1 MIYVRF
7 FEVCFEVT
15 KNCLNHVYKGACW
28 IFTWWSEFKV
38 VITFLGGV
46 KISPIQH
53 HFLQT
58 SASASKIYVQKSISQ
73 PLCMPLEY
81 FDLLYIFIPKWTMNV
96 EFVT

>member
-1 MIYVRF
+1 M
-7 FEVCFEVT
+7 
-15 KNCLNHVYKGACW
+15 
-28 IFTWWSEFKV
+28 
-38 VITFLGGV
+38 VITFLGGI

-58 SASASKIYVQKSISQ
+58 SASASKIYVQKYITTSVYA
-73 PLCMPLEY
+73 LGY